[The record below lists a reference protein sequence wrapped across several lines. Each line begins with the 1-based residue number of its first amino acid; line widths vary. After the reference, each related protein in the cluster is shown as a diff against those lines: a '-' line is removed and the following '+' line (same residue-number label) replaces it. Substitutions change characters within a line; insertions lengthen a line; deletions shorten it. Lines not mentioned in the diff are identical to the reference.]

1 MSDATNPDITRYLDV
16 VGFKPDDLISVNWKR
31 PSGGLGFRIIKVS
44 AAHDVINA
52 RRAVDCWIGANPMR
66 RPKDP
71 GSRGT
76 ADDVTGVRALWAD
89 LDVGPGKLASY
100 AACREVIAEVS
111 ELIGAQP
118 VVIVAS
124 GHGLQPRWRFTS
136 WTTGDTESWTE
147 IVERFGQLVQLVA
160 KRHGGHVDNVYDLAR
175 ILRAPGTTNLKV
187 DGKPVPVRVKFAEEP
202 ESIPTVAH
210 LLDVLDEYVPVA
222 PPAPAIATEPEPD
235 PVEVSPERGNR
246 YVKSVLASM
255 RDELADI
262 ADWPVGRTD
271 SRGRGWEKIQADAAY
286 RLAEL
291 AKAEWNQ
298 LSLERAKE
306 LFADMAP
313 TDDGWTMRDVV
324 KKWNSQVGRAEPAP
338 PPATVTDPLAPGYG
352 ASMEHRG
359 DASPHA
365 EAPDVWSGAGGD
377 DRSAAEGGVDSVGQ
391 ADLGSTDVVEDA
403 PEGGAVDGA
412 AGSGSRD
419 SAESPLT
426 WRKYQWSDRGNADRI
441 SAMFGDE
448 LRYSPV
454 LDKWLRYSNGA
465 WRESKTGGEKAA
477 VEMIERLPAL
487 EAGFYDDEDVVVGRG
502 KVRNERAE
510 FKTWVKEQNAAAKCA
525 AAAKMIKYIG
535 ELDAAPEQFDA
546 EPMLLNTV
554 NGVIDLANGELLAHD
569 PSLMFRRQLQVP
581 YDAEAKAPM
590 WETFLEAAFPSIDMR
605 DYLQRII
612 GYSITG
618 MTTEQVLFFHVGLP
632 QTGKSL
638 FYEVLMTLMGELG
651 KAIPPTMLLTRRNE
665 EHPAELMKMEGGRL
679 LALDETPEGARMNE
693 ALAKRLSGDSL
704 ITARGMGENWRDFK
718 IIGKVHLMTNHDPH
732 ISDDA
737 AVHRRLHYIPW
748 VHPVPPE
755 RRVLGLKDMII
766 SQELSGILAWAV
778 RGTQRWVQDG
788 LSRPMEAEV
797 ARSGYIANEDEFGQ
811 FMDEELIIGA
821 EGSFAPTIDIRQ
833 RHAEWTRARGAGD
846 GMSVHAITKRMKAR
860 GFEQIRTDR
869 ARGFAVALKAPRWA
883 RDPLS

>member
-1 MSDATNPDITRYLDV
+1 MSDATNPDIIRYLEV
-16 VGFKPDDLISVNWKR
+16 VGFEPDDLISINWKR
-31 PSGGLGFRIIKVS
+31 PSGGLGFRIVKVS

-52 RRAVDCWIGANPMR
+52 RQAVDCWIGANPMR

-100 AACREVIAEVS
+100 AVCREVIAEVS

-118 VVIVAS
+118 VAIVAS
-124 GHGLQPRWRFTS
+124 GHGLQPRWRIDF
-136 WTTGDTESWTE
+136 GE
-147 IVERFGQLVQLVA
+147 ISHTKSAAFFIERFGQLVQLVA
-160 KRHGGHVDNVYDLAR
+160 QRHGGHVDNVYDLAR
-175 ILRAPGTTNLKV
+175 ILRAPGTTNLKI
-187 DGKPVPVRVKFAEEP
+187 DGKPVPVRVKFAEESQLVDRLRL
-202 ESIPTVAH
+202 E
-210 LLDVLDEYVPVA
+210 DVLDEYA
-222 PPAPAIATEPEPD
+222 PPAPAIAPEPELD

-246 YVKSVLASM
+246 YVKSVLAAM
-255 RDELADI
+255 REELADI
-262 ADWPVGRTD
+262 ADWPVGKSD

-291 AKAEWNQ
+291 AKADWNS

-338 PPATVTDPLAPGYG
+338 PPATVTDPLAPGYET
-352 ASMEHRG
+352 SMEHRG

-365 EAPDVWSGAGGD
+365 AAPGVWSGAADPDTTDGG
-377 DRSAAEGGVDSVGQ
+377 
-391 ADLGSTDVVEDA
+391 LGSARQPDPGSAGVVADA
-403 PEGGAVDGA
+403 PEGGSVDGA
-412 AGSGSRD
+412 PGGDSRD
-419 SAESPLT
+419 PAGAPPLT

-441 SAMFGDE
+441 SAMFGGE
-448 LRYSPV
+448 LRYSPA
-454 LDKWLRYSNGA
+454 LDKWLRYSDGA

-477 VEMIERLPAL
+477 VEMIEQLPAL

-535 ELDAAPEQFDA
+535 ELDAAPEEFDA

-554 NGVIDLANGELLAHD
+554 NGVIDLASGELLAHD

-581 YDAEAKAPM
+581 YDPEAKAPM
-590 WETFLEAAFPSIDMR
+590 WETFLEAAFPSVDMR

-618 MTTEQVLFFHVGLP
+618 MTTEQVLFFHVGFP

-693 ALAKRLSGDSL
+693 ALAKRLSGDSS

-718 IIGKVHLMTNHDPH
+718 VIGKVHLMTNHDPH

-778 RGTQRWVQDG
+778 RGTQRWMQDG
-788 LSRPMEAEV
+788 LSRPVEAEV

-811 FMDEELIIGA
+811 FMDEELIVGA
-821 EGSFAPTIDIRQ
+821 EGTFTPTIDIRQ

-846 GMSVHAITKRMKAR
+846 GMSVHAITKRMKTR
-860 GFEQIRTDR
+860 GFEQIRTSR
-869 ARGFAVALKAPRWA
+869 ARGFAVALQAPRWA